1 MSYRVQT
8 TTSNKFPTNF
18 SARTVCGNFDAI
30 IRNSSYWYVLVKR
43 YRYCSQ
49 SVIYIIY
56 TNMAPSHSI
65 VHSSKVAIE
74 RSLHD
79 SDGQS
84 TETGILSVVVS
95 SKILHIINDDSDV
108 TNTFTYEK
116 EKTDDIRMTDLI
128 QTDDTSVFKIQIC
141 TIQTTTNTSNS
152 VVTYETQYT
161 SLEQIVSSLTLPRD
175 ENITSYKDSDISV
188 TKTAAIEYQKLKYLI
203 SLLKETTTNQSNLDT
218 ESVVSNSSKR
228 FIVLQL
234 MPQSE
239 ALNAD
244 HLKSTLKISIKER
257 LPSTM
262 VRIVWSATL
271 SCVEDANH
279 NAATTN
285 KNMTKNSATEL
296 LDLSLR
302 LTEQQQEVELRLRT
316 VQEHYQ
322 LLLRDRDGW
331 KDTAQKLDGQWEK
344 EKSLLFQ
351 NFCTLYTNK
360 HDHDQTIITQL
371 EQEIQALKKQVVAQE
386 TSSVP
391 TRPTI
396 NENKTKL
403 LVADLPECL
412 QDVPDDHRVTFDN
425 DVVRRLARG
434 ERVPI
439 PSNNSSIPRSHV
451 SDSEIPTPIPTSTSA
466 QRKRRHNP
474 ISGATEYMDP
484 DDALHDILVPTTVV
498 SSQPK
503 KTRVAGPKH
512 VDDKTKTSKTLR
524 SKPVVASIKKEVP
537 SPPHPLTVA
546 TKNGND
552 SDTGSEEDYMDKSM
566 EAQIMADLEALR
578 KI

>member
-1 MSYRVQT
+1 
-8 TTSNKFPTNF
+8 
-18 SARTVCGNFDAI
+18 
-30 IRNSSYWYVLVKR
+30 
-43 YRYCSQ
+43 
-49 SVIYIIY
+49 
-56 TNMAPSHSI
+56 MAPSHSI
-65 VHSSKVAIE
+65 IHSSKIVIE

-84 TETGILSVVVS
+84 TETGILAVVVS

-108 TNTFTYEK
+108 TNTFPYEK
-116 EKTDDIRMTDLI
+116 EETDDSRMTDLI

-175 ENITSYKDSDISV
+175 ETITSYKDSDISV
-188 TKTAAIEYQKLKYLI
+188 TKTAATIEYQKLKYLI

-296 LDLSLR
+296 LELSLR

-360 HDHDQTIITQL
+360 YEHDQTIITQL

-537 SPPHPLTVA
+537 SPPHPITAA

>member
-1 MSYRVQT
+1 
-8 TTSNKFPTNF
+8 
-18 SARTVCGNFDAI
+18 
-30 IRNSSYWYVLVKR
+30 
-43 YRYCSQ
+43 
-49 SVIYIIY
+49 
-56 TNMAPSHSI
+56 MAPSHSI

-84 TETGILSVVVS
+84 TETGILAVVVS

-257 LPSTM
+257 LPNTM

-271 SCVEDANH
+271 SCVEVEDANH

-285 KNMTKNSATEL
+285 KNIAKNSATEL
-296 LDLSLR
+296 LELSLR

-316 VQEHYQ
+316 VQKQYQ

-331 KDTAQKLDGQWEK
+331 KDTAQKLDGQWDK

-360 HDHDQTIITQL
+360 YEHDQTIITQL

-391 TRPTI
+391 PRPTI

-439 PSNNSSIPRSHV
+439 PSNNSTIPRSHV

-512 VDDKTKTSKTLR
+512 VDDKTKTLR

-537 SPPHPLTVA
+537 SPPHPLTAA